1 MPHLTSKRLGSD
13 SVPEA
18 SAKRVAK
25 SERNDASAAT
35 PVSPLIPDSSGEDE
49 EQQPGSAAYATFRR
63 LLQSGT
69 TKRPSKQSRSSS
81 SLHRA
86 GRPESNNS
94 HIKDLTSHA
103 QQPEDGSKPA
113 LGNVHI
119 PAQCASFAG
128 LHSGPPNN
136 TLQAQAFKGVGLYS
150 AHPARDMSLQE
161 LKAWPVERTAVAK
174 LDQLAWDLPWND
186 ATWLTSGTPLPS
198 QFPQQL
204 AQLGI
209 KERLVNRWLEAAAE
223 AAAPGA
229 AAAQAASSDFQ
240 GQQQAVFMAL
250 CSSYKDILHPVRPY
264 PTRHDDLDP
273 IMDAAL
279 LHCLN
284 HLATAAA
291 RIKKNNDLLKAGE
304 THDPPRD
311 QGFVRPKVLILL
323 PLRSMAERVVL
334 RLATL
339 AQKETRTDSIQN
351 KPRFLREFAFDADA
365 DADDLQQ
372 KGRPKPAD
380 HQALFRGNTDDHYK
394 LGIKTTR
401 GSIRLYTEFYDSD
414 IIVASPLALASQ
426 LEEGKE
432 GTADFL
438 ASIEIALVDR
448 CDVMQM
454 QNWSHVVRVFE
465 ALNRTPSE
473 QHGTDIMRIWEWA
486 LGGHAK
492 FYRQNI
498 LLSSFASAPLN
509 ALFHRLC
516 CSHAG
521 CARLSP
527 LYKGVLGSAEQA
539 RQVFERISPAALT
552 ADADARFNHFR
563 KALWPS
569 LKDRSGQLVFV
580 SSYFD
585 FVRLR
590 NWLAEQDGASW
601 GAVSEYTEAPEVAR
615 ARSLFAKG
623 RTRILLYT
631 ERLHFYFRHHLRG
644 VQDIVFYQLPEHAS
658 YFNELLHMMTDGR
671 SGTQQLAHATA
682 TSIFS
687 QFDSLALQHV
697 CGTKRAKRMLKADS
711 AAFMFC

>member
-1 MPHLTSKRLGSD
+1 MCHANC
-13 SVPEA
+13 E
-18 SAKRVAK
+18 
-25 SERNDASAAT
+25 
-35 PVSPLIPDSSGEDE
+35 
-49 EQQPGSAAYATFRR
+49 R
-63 LLQSGT
+63 LL
-69 TKRPSKQSRSSS
+69 RS
-81 SLHRA
+81 
-86 GRPESNNS
+86 
-94 HIKDLTSHA
+94 
-103 QQPEDGSKPA
+103 
-113 LGNVHI
+113 
-119 PAQCASFAG
+119 G

-486 LGGHAK
+486 LGATP
-492 FYRQNI
+492 
-498 LLSSFASAPLN
+498 SSTGKTSCCLPL
-509 ALFHRLC
+509 RLRP
-516 CSHAG
+516 SMPSFTG
-521 CARLSP
+521 CA
-527 LYKGVLGSAEQA
+527 AAMQ
-539 RQVFERISPAALT
+539 AALGCRRSIR
-552 ADADARFNHFR
+552 ACWVLQSKLAR